1 MDTTEKK
8 NIKLTE
14 DQINDMIIL
23 IDTIRIGF
31 GEKDVE
37 SHKKKLEM
45 CKDLLEQ
52 FPEVRE
58 KMRKNAE
65 DNLVK
70 YLKNRNLS

>member
-1 MDTTEKK
+1 MDTTAK
-8 NIKLTE
+8 NNKLTE
-14 DQINDMIIL
+14 DQINAMIDL
-23 IDTIRIGF
+23 INTIRIGF

-45 CKDLLEQ
+45 CKDLLDQ

-58 KMRKNAE
+58 RMRKNAE
-65 DNLVK
+65 ESLVK